1 MPVVKTT
8 NSFSNNEQITSA
20 KLNNI
25 MVNSSFD
32 SGAVV
37 LSQGL
42 QITAGG
48 QMQIGDG
55 ANGIT
60 TAKLADLNV
69 TTAKIADGAIT
80 PAKLSTAGPSW
91 DSAGGTF
98 LLSQRVLEVGYGITS
113 NTDSVIDFHAVH
125 PVTDHEARIIR
136 SSGENGTFS
145 ISNLG
150 TGAITL
156 SASGGVT
163 FGTAN
168 MPNPVGS
175 APIYGCRA
183 WVNFDGTTADNIG
196 GTYSRT
202 LTTVTVTTSVD
213 HGLIVGHKVF
223 LNFTSGTAVD
233 GAFVVTGITSST
245 IFTVTHG
252 TSGSTSGNVTL
263 NRRLIRASG
272 NVANV
277 SLLGTGQYAVN
288 FTTALPNAN
297 YARSGFANYDSGAVA
312 GLVGGNNA
320 TTTTAQSCDIFTANS
335 TSGAEENYTVVNVMF
350 VG

>member
-1 MPVVKTT
+1 MAGVVETT
-8 NSFSNNEQITSA
+8 NTFATNDVITSTA
-20 KLNNI
+20 MNNI
-25 MVNSSFD
+25 IDQTLFTSDAIAAGNTTLALVAGKLKVGTITSNEMGT
-32 SGAVV
+32 GAV
-37 LSQGL
+37 
-42 QITAGG
+42 TANALALNAVTTVK
-48 QMQIGDG
+48 ILD
-55 ANGIT
+55 ANVT
-60 TAKLADLNV
+60 PSKLADSDFGDFTVASGVATLDSNVV
-69 TTAKIADGAIT
+69 TTAKVADAAIT
-80 PAKLSTAGPSW
+80 APKL
-91 DSAGGTF
+91 
-98 LLSQRVLEVGYGITS
+98 
-113 NTDSVIDFHAVH
+113 
-125 PVTDHEARIIR
+125 
-136 SSGENGTFS
+136 NGAQT
-145 ISNLG
+145 
-150 TGAITL
+150 
-156 SASGGVT
+156 
-163 FGTAN
+163 GTA
-168 MPNPVGS
+168 
-175 APIYGCRA
+175 PIFGIRA

-223 LNFTSGTAVD
+223 LDFTSGTAVD

-288 FTTALPNAN
+288 FTTALPDAN
-297 YARSGFANYDSGAVA
+297 YARSGFANYDASAVA

-335 TSGAEENYTVVNVMF
+335 TSGAEENYTVVNAMF